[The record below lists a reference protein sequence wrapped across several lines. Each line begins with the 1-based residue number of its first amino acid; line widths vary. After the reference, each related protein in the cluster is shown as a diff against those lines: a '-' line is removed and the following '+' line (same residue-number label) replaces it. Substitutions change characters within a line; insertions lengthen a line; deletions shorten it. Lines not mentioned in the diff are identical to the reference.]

1 MKRLL
6 FPIVIVFVL
15 LYIFIQSN
23 TLEMFQEDVQ
33 KEGGALSY
41 TKTRYSLHWDRFV
54 DYSEEIPDRVG
65 RFIKQ
70 WTRKF

>member
-1 MKRLL
+1 MKMLSFL
-6 FPIVIVFVL
+6 ILIVFVF

-23 TLEMFQEDVQ
+23 TLETIQEDVR
-33 KEGGALSY
+33 KEGDALTY
-41 TKTRYSLHWDRFV
+41 TKTRYALHWDRFV
-54 DYSEEIPDRVG
+54 DYSESIPDNVE